1 VYHISNLVLS
11 QTKKAFE
18 QCKTETGIATYD
30 VGIENET
37 WLETVKSERLIDGTE
52 LDGTE
57 TTVLETTETA
67 TTLGTV
73 DGTADHGATTV
84 FDPTQRNDETGIPG
98 AHDAGIATTELQV
111 SGTVIVDGTMTTE
124 LTGNETTDDEI
135 TETITV
141 EGTLSGTSL
150 HYTTTVLEPTSTT
163 LDGANDATHETGT
176 ATTVVHVYGTTT
188 VVGTTTTELD
198 GNETIELVKTETTTL
213 DGTEAG
219 TDDH

>member
-52 LDGTE
+52 LDGTDE
-57 TTVLETTETA
+57 IVLETTETT

-73 DGTADHGATTV
+73 DGIADHGATTV
-84 FDPTQRNDETGIPG
+84 LDPTQRNEETGIPG
-98 AHDAGIATTELQV
+98 AHDAGMATGVDQL
-111 SGTVIVDGTMTTE
+111 SGTVIVDGTTTTE

-141 EGTLSGTSL
+141 DGTLSGT
-150 HYTTTVLEPTSTT
+150 
-163 LDGANDATHETGT
+163 
-176 ATTVVHVYGTTT
+176 
-188 VVGTTTTELD
+188 
-198 GNETIELVKTETTTL
+198 
-213 DGTEAG
+213 
-219 TDDH
+219 DDH